1 MPSWKTISLAEAL
14 SGNNADN
21 VLASGDTMLR
31 VVGPDDWS
39 QSALPVQFDGG
50 QPAVFSVQL
59 NVPSA
64 TTPEGCIFECGNR
77 IRGAYLGFDG
87 DGDLIWRWHNGQG
100 NRRVV
105 VDTAQVP
112 RDQTITVVAEL
123 LYIGGFGTDDPV
135 LFPEKPFGRTR
146 LRIDLNVKAVGQL
159 TGFIGNRWAGGH
171 GGQVNGADFV
181 HVGDRGQTESGNF
194 DQEVTLSGV
203 TFVSGLRYYRN
214 AEVESHAKD
223 FKTVNV
229 LQESDFERRV
239 SWIAEENSRVSW
251 INSRPIRVDY
261 ANSTYHTQVVWDH
274 NRIADIKYEDHDDHQ
289 VTQTNSRTLPVLWLD
304 EKTAR

>member
-14 SGNNADN
+14 SGDNADN
-21 VLASGDTMLR
+21 VLASGDTMNR

-64 TTPEGCIFECGNR
+64 TTPEGCIFECGNN

-87 DGDLIWRWHNGQG
+87 NGDLIWRYHNGVG
-100 NRRVV
+100 RRVV
-105 VDTAQVP
+105 VDTALVP

-123 LYIGGFGTDDPV
+123 LHVGGDGTDNRL
-135 LFPEKPFGRTR
+135 LFPDRPLGRAR
-146 LRIDLNVKAVGQL
+146 LRIDLNVRGVANAISPIDV
-159 TGFIGNRWAGGH
+159 RWAGGA
-171 GGQVNGADFV
+171 GGKVNGYSNGI
-181 HVGDRGQTESGNF
+181 VGNRGILEDGNH

-203 TFVSGLRYYRN
+203 TFVSGLSYYRN
-214 AEVESHAKD
+214 AEVESPAKD

-229 LQESDFERRV
+229 LQEADFERRV